1 VIKIVNAPLDLYYL
15 LVENVFGSVLL
26 SGLGLVIFFIIIGMI
41 CKMSPMTIIIL
52 VGYFVGVF
60 SIGYIGE
67 IGALLLFIPAFMWFM
82 TGLGKFIFR
91 VMGSA

>member
-1 VIKIVNAPLDLYYL
+1 MATVALLDLYFL
-15 LVENVFGSVLL
+15 LVEQTFGSVLL
-26 SGLGLVIFFIIIGMI
+26 SGLGLVILFIIMGFI
-41 CKMSPMTIIIL
+41 CKMSPTTIIIL
-52 VGYFVGVF
+52 NAYFIGIF

-67 IGALLLFIPAFMWFM
+67 LGALLLFIPAFMWFM

>member
-1 VIKIVNAPLDLYYL
+1 MATVALLDLYFL

-26 SGLGLVIFFIIIGMI
+26 SGLGLVILFIIMGFI
-41 CKMSPMTIIIL
+41 CKMSPTTIIIL
-52 VGYFVGVF
+52 NAYFIGIF

-67 IGALLLFIPAFMWFM
+67 LGALLLFIPAFMWCM